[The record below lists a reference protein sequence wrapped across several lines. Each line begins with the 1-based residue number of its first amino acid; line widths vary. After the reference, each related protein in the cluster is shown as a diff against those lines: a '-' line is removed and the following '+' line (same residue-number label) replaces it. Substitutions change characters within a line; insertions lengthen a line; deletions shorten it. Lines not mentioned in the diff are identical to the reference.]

1 MFLLRALVLL
11 LFFLKILIFA
21 NMRAAKSDAAIVYS
35 PLPSSQLKTQ
45 GMAAKLARAAS
56 PCTASF
62 TLALFFFSFLLLSR
76 ASGSFFLFK
85 VATRSNVAGSGYAR
99 TCVF

>member
-1 MFLLRALVLL
+1 
-11 LFFLKILIFA
+11 
-21 NMRAAKSDAAIVYS
+21 MRAVKSDAAIVYS

-62 TLALFFFSFLLLSR
+62 TLALSFFFLSCFSLVPV
-76 ASGSFFLFK
+76 AVFFYLK
-85 VATRSNVAGSGYAR
+85 LQPAR
-99 TCVF
+99 TLLGAVMPARVFYNFYFAGV

>member
-1 MFLLRALVLL
+1 
-11 LFFLKILIFA
+11 
-21 NMRAAKSDAAIVYS
+21 MRAVKSDAAIVYS

-62 TLALFFFSFLLLSR
+62 TLALSFFFSFLFLSR

-99 TCVF
+99 TCVL